1 MNLLPI
7 DTLYSVLVK
16 TLNGFRFLLFLSK
29 VISVLLDFR
38 PMAVG
43 HQNNQIN
50 EFRSE
55 ILPIYRSNDSVNVL
69 KVSAKKDIPFS
80 RY

>member
-7 DTLYSVLVK
+7 DTIYSALVK
-16 TLNGFRFLLFLSK
+16 SLNGFGFLLFVSK
-29 VISVLLDFR
+29 VMSVLLDFR

-43 HQNNQIN
+43 RQKNQIY

-55 ILPIYRSNDSVNVL
+55 ILPIYRSNDSVNIL
-69 KVSAKKDIPFS
+69 KVSAKRNIPFS

>member
-7 DTLYSVLVK
+7 DTIYTVLVK
-16 TLNGFRFLLFLSK
+16 TLNGFGFLLFVSK
-29 VISVLLDFR
+29 VMSVLLDFR

-43 HQNNQIN
+43 HQKNQMN

-55 ILPIYRSNDSVNVL
+55 ISPIYRRNDS
-69 KVSAKKDIPFS
+69 
-80 RY
+80 